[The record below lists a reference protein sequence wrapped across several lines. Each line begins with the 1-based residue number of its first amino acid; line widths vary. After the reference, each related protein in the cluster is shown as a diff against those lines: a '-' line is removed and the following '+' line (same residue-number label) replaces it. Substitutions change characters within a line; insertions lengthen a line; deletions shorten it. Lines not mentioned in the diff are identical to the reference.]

1 MSDRDEP
8 AAPAAKAPAKAPAA
22 SPPPPPPPSGE
33 VQGVADRERAAE
45 RRVAGGFLV
54 TAVAATTLA
63 VVYWTG
69 GSPQWEG
76 VLLALAL
83 GGLAFGFVS
92 TAQHLLPAGEVEQER
107 PPLGGDE
114 EDQEAIVEEID
125 RTATLGRR
133 KLLTRSLGLG
143 VAAMAAAFS
152 FPIRSLG
159 PGPGNSL
166 ERTGWRR
173 GAKMVDDQGRP
184 VVADEVPVGALITVF
199 PEGRT
204 KAADS
209 QAVLVRVE
217 PDQVRPRAGRE
228 DWSPEGFLAFSK
240 ICTHAGCPVGLYQA
254 ETHQLLC
261 PCHQSA
267 FDVLKQAEPAFGPA
281 ARPLPQLPIE
291 IGPDGVLRATGDFA
305 EPVGPTYWNIDQ

>member
-1 MSDRDEP
+1 
-8 AAPAAKAPAKAPAA
+8 
-22 SPPPPPPPSGE
+22 
-33 VQGVADRERAAE
+33 
-45 RRVAGGFLV
+45 
-54 TAVAATTLA
+54 
-63 VVYWTG
+63 
-69 GSPQWEG
+69 
-76 VLLALAL
+76 
-83 GGLAFGFVS
+83 
-92 TAQHLLPAGEVEQER
+92 
-107 PPLGGDE
+107 
-114 EDQEAIVEEID
+114 
-125 RTATLGRR
+125 
-133 KLLTRSLGLG
+133 
-143 VAAMAAAFS
+143 
-152 FPIRSLG
+152 
-159 PGPGNSL
+159 
-166 ERTGWRR
+166 
-173 GAKMVDDQGRP
+173 MVDDQGRP

-228 DWSPEGFLAFSK
+228 GWSPEGFLAFSK

-291 IGPDGVLRATGDFA
+291 IGPDGVLRATADFA
-305 EPVGPTYWNIDQ
+305 EPVGPTYWNIDR